1 MTTDKEAVRVDALS
15 ATVETFNSSTNKPLG
30 SYLRIHNANAKR
42 GAVTIVVCDDVSGDI
57 KGTPFERRVTG
68 NAKIQLSAAQ
78 IEDLAAIPPTQ
89 RGGTYT
95 LCVTGDIAGYVQ
107 HILFD
112 SGNFAVM
119 PAPPATQRGKGERT

>member
-15 ATVETFNSSTNKPLG
+15 STVETFNSSTNKPWD
-30 SYLRIHNANAKR
+30 SYLRIHNANAKH

-57 KGTPFERRVTG
+57 KGNPFERGFTG
-68 NAKIQLSAAQ
+68 NATIQLSAAQ

-89 RGGTYT
+89 RVGTYT

-112 SGNFAVM
+112 SGTFAVI
-119 PAPPATQRGKGERT
+119 PAPPATQGGEP